1 MSNQSSLA
9 GIYTDFQGL
18 GELRAGVKRQD
29 KEASRE
35 AAQQFESLF
44 IQTMLK
50 SMRQAT
56 DGDSLTGSD
65 QMNMYR
71 DMMDQQLS
79 IDLAKR
85 GGIGIAAVIQR
96 QLGSFEDNENKPSNK
111 STEKTAHAGFP
122 YSRHSLALANRLWNG
137 ISPSSQAIIQPAN
150 AKWKTHEDF
159 IQTLKPAAHAA
170 AAKLGTQPEAILAV
184 AALET
189 GWGKHVMPA
198 QNGNSSFNLFGIKAS
213 KGWRQGKVMATTLE
227 FENGAMQKRREP
239 FRTYNNPAESVA
251 DFADFIQRNPRYQ
264 SALNNAGNPEKFLQ
278 EIHKAGYA
286 TDPDYSKKVVSVMRQ
301 IQAMTQDSVTVAD
314 NSI

>member
-1 MSNQSSLA
+1 MTSQASLA

-18 GELRAGVKRQD
+18 GELRAGVKRQS
-29 KEASRE
+29 KEANRE

-96 QLGSFEDNENKPSNK
+96 QLGSFEDNENKS
-111 STEKTAHAGFP
+111 SELATEKSANTGFP
-122 YSRHSLALANRLWNG
+122 YSRNSLALANRLWNG
-137 ISPSSQAIIQPAN
+137 KSPSSQAISQPASV
-150 AKWKTHEDF
+150 KWKTHEDF

-189 GWGKHVMPA
+189 GWGQHVMPT

-213 KGWRQGKVMATTLE
+213 KGWHQGKVMATTLE

-264 SALNNAGNPEKFLQ
+264 TALNNADNPEKFLK

-286 TDPDYSKKVVSVMRQ
+286 TDPDYSQKVVSVMRQ

>member
-1 MSNQSSLA
+1 MASQASLA

-18 GELRAGVKRQD
+18 GELRAGVRRQS
-29 KEASRE
+29 KEANRE

-85 GGIGIAAVIQR
+85 GGIGIADVIQR
-96 QLGSFEDNENKPSNK
+96 QLGSFEENGNKPS
-111 STEKTAHAGFP
+111 SIPTEKSANGGFP
-122 YSRHSLALANRLWNG
+122 YSMNSLALANRLWSG
-137 ISPSSQAIIQPAN
+137 KSPSSQTIIQPAST
-150 AKWKTHEDF
+150 KWRTHEDF
-159 IQTLKPAAHAA
+159 IQALKPAAHAA

-198 QNGNSSFNLFGIKAS
+198 QNGDSSFNLFGIKAS
-213 KGWRQGKVMATTLE
+213 KGWHQGKVMANTLE

-239 FRTYNNPAESVA
+239 FRTYNSPAESVA
-251 DFADFIQRNPRYQ
+251 DFANFIQKNPRYQ
-264 SALNNAGNPEKFLQ
+264 SALDNADNPEKFLQ
-278 EIHKAGYA
+278 EIHRAGYA

>member
-1 MSNQSSLA
+1 MTSQSSLA

-18 GELRAGVKRQD
+18 GELRAGVRRQS
-29 KEASRE
+29 KEANRE
-35 AAQQFESLF
+35 AAEQFESLF

-56 DGDSLTGSD
+56 EGDSLTGSD

-85 GGIGIAAVIQR
+85 GGIGIADVIQR
-96 QLGSFEDNENKPSNK
+96 QLGSFEEYENKSSNI
-111 STEKTAHAGFP
+111 STEKTANAGFP
-122 YSRHSLALANRLWNG
+122 YSMNSLALANRLWSG
-137 ISPSSQAIIQPAN
+137 TPASSQAIIQPASTT
-150 AKWKTHEDF
+150 WKTHEDF
-159 IQTLKPAAHAA
+159 IQSLKPAAHAA

-189 GWGKHVMPA
+189 GWGRHVMPA
-198 QNGNSSFNLFGIKAS
+198 QNGDSSFNLFGIKAS
-213 KGWRQGKVMATTLE
+213 KGWHQGKVMATTLE
-227 FENGAMQKRREP
+227 FEKGAMQKRREP

-264 SALNNAGNPEKFLQ
+264 SALNNADNPEKFLQ
-278 EIHKAGYA
+278 EIHRAGYA